1 MSMTW
6 VPCGVAM
13 TLESLHEFAMLISL
27 MSKFQE
33 SSVMKVSSQDSIFDT
48 GSHVDESFH
57 EMAMLMS
64 QDLASVAALSK
75 RPSSKSLRP
84 GCWLFAVGCFLL
96 TIIEF
101 KMGLYLSISQSMFAL
116 SMLLINCSVS
126 SSRWAGTGSCRQE

>member
-1 MSMTW
+1 MIFGFDADHPPCREDEDVCDRDSVCCALRRVYQGLPGSLLWIVTPMSMTW

-75 RPSSKSLRP
+75 R
-84 GCWLFAVGCFLL
+84 LL
-96 TIIEF
+96 PPLMEE
-101 KMGLYLSISQSMFAL
+101 
-116 SMLLINCSVS
+116 VP
-126 SSRWAGTGSCRQE
+126 AG